1 MTDEVSFRKLDWI
14 GIAALILAFLFGAAY
29 GVGVSTAQGCDDLN
43 LHNWTLVIYDYAGPW
58 EGDFASSPG
67 GEVDIASSQVV
78 FINNSETVEAI
89 VFVTE
94 PDPTHTPQLISMML
108 IDNEDGAVINTAR
121 GLDSV
126 YMFYGGGV
134 FVGGDASVKC

>member
-1 MTDEVSFRKLDWI
+1 MGDVSIVSRDWLTLAVI
-14 GIAALILAFLFGAAY
+14 VLAFFFGAAY
-29 GVGVSTAQGCDDLN
+29 GAGEASAQESWEAPN
-43 LHNWTLVIYDYAGPW
+43 LHNWTLIIYDYGGPW
-58 EGDFASSPG
+58 KGNFGTSPG

-94 PDPTHTPQLISMML
+94 PDPTYTPQLISMML

>member
-1 MTDEVSFRKLDWI
+1 MDDVSFVSKDWLSL
-14 GIAALILAFLFGAAY
+14 AAIVLAFFFGAAY
-29 GVGVSTAQGCDDLN
+29 GAGEASAQESWEAPN

-94 PDPTHTPQLISMML
+94 PDPTYTPQLISMML
-108 IDNEDGAVINTAR
+108 IDNEDGAVVNTAR

-134 FVGGDASVKC
+134 FIGGDASVKC